1 MMKLIFFSAS
11 LLLLPKTPKKWYITS
26 AMILLCA
33 TTCTL
38 LLYSP
43 HFSPQLISSN
53 LFTDS
58 LSAPLI
64 TLTLWI
70 SGLMILASQ
79 KVKTKKD
86 NYFTLITTILLLNLT
101 LVLSFSMSHFILFY
115 IFFEASLIP
124 TLILILLWGYQP
136 ERLQAGTY
144 LMMYTVTASLPL
156 LINLLIISHNS
167 GHLDLTFH
175 AWVGP
180 QLYSAPLLTAWWASC
195 LAAFLVKLPMFTT
208 HLWLPKAH
216 VEAPVAGSMI
226 LAGLLLKLG
235 SYGLLRLCE
244 KFPPTLTASTSSFL
258 LPLTIWGAISTSLI
272 CLRQPDLKSL
282 IAYSSVGHM
291 GLLLAGLMSNSTWGW
306 QGSLA
311 MSIAHGLCSSGLFAL
326 ANMTYESTHT
336 RSLFLTKGL
345 QTLFPTMT
353 LWWFIFSAS
362 NMAAPPTINLLSEI
376 LLLTSVV
383 AISYTMIFPLMLISF
398 FAAAYSLTLFTATQ
412 HGPLTTASNP
422 YEVGQPKNYLILL
435 AHMLPIGTL
444 ILKPEVITLWI

>member
-1 MMKLIFFSAS
+1 MMKLILFSSA
-11 LLLLPKTPKKWYITS
+11 LLLLPKTPKKWYIIS
-26 AMILLCA
+26 AMALLGA
-33 TTCTL
+33 AVGTL
-38 LLYSP
+38 FLYSP
-43 HFSPQLISSN
+43 FYAPQLISKG
-53 LFTDS
+53 LLIDG

-64 TLTLWI
+64 VLTLWI
-70 SGLMILASQ
+70 SGLMVLASQ
-79 KVKTKKD
+79 KVKETS
-86 NYFTLITTILLLNLT
+86 NHPSSLMATIMVLNLA
-101 LVLSFSMSHFILFY
+101 LIIAFSSSHFILFY

-144 LMMYTVTASLPL
+144 LMLYTVTASLPL
-156 LINLLIISHNS
+156 LVNLLIISHNS

-175 AWVGP
+175 AWLGP
-180 QLYSAPLLTAWWASC
+180 QIYSTPLMPVWWASC
-195 LAAFLVKLPMFTT
+195 LAAFLVKLPLFTT

-235 SYGLLRLCE
+235 SYGLLRLSE
-244 KFPPTLTASTSSFL
+244 KFPPILTASTSSFL
-258 LPLTIWGAISTSLI
+258 LPLTIWGAICTSLI

-291 GLLLAGLMSNSTWGW
+291 GLLLAGFMSNTTWGW
-306 QGSLA
+306 QGSLG

-345 QTLFPTMT
+345 QALFPTMT
-353 LWWFIFSAS
+353 MWWFIFAAS

-376 LLLTSVV
+376 LLLTSIV
-383 AISYTMIFPLMLISF
+383 AISYTMILPLMFVSF
-398 FAAAYSLTLFTATQ
+398 LAAAYSLTLFTATQ
-412 HGPLTTASNP
+412 HGPVTTASNP
-422 YEVGQPKNYLILL
+422 HSVTLPSNYLILL
-435 AHMLPIGTL
+435 AHMMPIGVI
-444 ILKPEVITLWI
+444 ILKPEMITL